1 MHLPFS
7 VNFYGIS
14 IQQTWVHL
22 FFHLDA
28 VSKYKVK
35 TFIEIGTASGGTAAL
50 MISDIRLNDLKY
62 FGVEK
67 DGSLI
72 DPRLRAEGCEF
83 IIGNEFDEEII
94 ARVRNIVNES
104 KGRVLIFC
112 DGGDKPRELK
122 IYSKLLR
129 KGDLIEVHDFMSD
142 GDPVNEEAIRWLCDD
157 PNFREL
163 ELEYRHKSGAI
174 PMWMRL

>member
-35 TFIEIGTASGGTAAL
+35 TFIEIGVANGGTAAL
-50 MISDIRLNDLKY
+50 MIPDIRLNGLIS

-67 DGSLI
+67 DESLI
-72 DPRLRAEGCEF
+72 DTRLRKEGCEY
-83 IIGNEFDEEII
+83 IIGDEFDKKII
-94 ARVRNIVNES
+94 AHVRDIVEKS

-112 DGGDKPRELK
+112 DGGDKPKELK
-122 IYSKLLR
+122 VYSQLLR
-129 KGDLIEVHDFMSD
+129 KGDLLEVHDFMSD
-142 GDPVNEEAIRWLCDD
+142 GHPVNEGAIKWLCDD
-157 PNFREL
+157 PNFE
-163 ELEYRHKSGAI
+163 EIEPEYRHKSGAI
-174 PMWMRL
+174 PMWMRI

>member
-1 MHLPFS
+1 

-28 VSKYKVK
+28 VSKYEVK

-50 MISDIRLNDLKY
+50 MIPDIRLNGLRY

-72 DPRLRAEGCEF
+72 DTRLRAEGCNF
-83 IIGNEFDEEII
+83 IIGDEFDGQII
-94 ARVRNIVNES
+94 AQIRTIVNES
-104 KGRVLIFC
+104 KGRALIFC
-112 DGGDKPRELK
+112 DGGNKPKELE

-142 GDPVNEEAIRWLCDD
+142 GDPVNEEAIKWICND
-157 PNFREL
+157 PNFKEIDI
-163 ELEYRHKSGAI
+163 EYRHVSGAI
-174 PMWMRL
+174 PMWMRI